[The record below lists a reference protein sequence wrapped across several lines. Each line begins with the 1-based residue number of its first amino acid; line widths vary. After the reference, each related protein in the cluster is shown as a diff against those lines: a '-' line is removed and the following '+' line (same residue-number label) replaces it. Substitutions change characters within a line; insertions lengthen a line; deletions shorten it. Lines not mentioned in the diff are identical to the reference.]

1 MRSSLER
8 QRKSALQPVETKEG
22 WEFVK
27 APVLIKSNRYGI
39 RISFDPDLAF
49 ENLLSI
55 TVEKFKTSSVF
66 FAHARL
72 IVQFEGRTFTKEE
85 ERRMASAIEEAA
97 EIEILCLLEEN
108 TPAEW
113 FHKRIMEEACCQFP
127 EWDGQFYRGTLRRK
141 QILESEKSIVIIGDV
156 EAGAAVV
163 SKGSVV
169 VTGTVYGSVTA
180 GASGDRGAVIAA
192 RSMRPQRLRI
202 GDREVKP
209 VIGGSYSWAKL
220 L

>member
-1 MRSSLER
+1 M
-8 QRKSALQPVETKEG
+8 KD
-22 WEFVK
+22 
-27 APVLIKSNRYGI
+27 PVLIKSNRYGI
-39 RISFDPDLAF
+39 CIYFDPDLPFQDLLLAAVDKFSASAAF
-49 ENLLSI
+49 
-55 TVEKFKTSSVF
+55 FD
-66 FAHARL
+66 HARMA
-72 IVQFEGRTFTKEE
+72 VQFEGRTFTKEE
-85 ERRMASAIEEAA
+85 QQRMTSAIEEAA
-97 EIEILCLLEEN
+97 KIVILCLVEEN
-108 TPAEW
+108 TPTER
-113 FHKRIMEEACCQFP
+113 FHRRILEESLDRL
-127 EWDGQFYRGTLRRK
+127 WDRDGLFYRGTLRRK

-180 GASGDRGAVIAA
+180 GASGDRGSVIAA